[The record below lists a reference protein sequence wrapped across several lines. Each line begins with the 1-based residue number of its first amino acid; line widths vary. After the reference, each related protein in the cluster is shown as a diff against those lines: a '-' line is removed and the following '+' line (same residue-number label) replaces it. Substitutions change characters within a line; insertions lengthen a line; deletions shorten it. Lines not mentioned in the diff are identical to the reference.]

1 MSNVSKRLL
10 FSSIICLTLATPA
23 FSQSSGSTDAG
34 ATTASA
40 KEPQAQTITGR
51 ITKLDTKAGLFSVRA
66 GANGKVVDLRADKNV
81 DTKSLRRGERVVVT
95 YADGVALTV
104 QATRSEK

>member
-1 MSNVSKRLL
+1 MSKRLL
-10 FSSIICLTLATPA
+10 LSFFICLLLATPVL
-23 FSQSSGSTDAG
+23 SQSSSSGDTS

-40 KEPQAQTITGR
+40 NQPQAQTITGR

-66 GANGKVVDLRADKNV
+66 GANGKVVDLRADKNL
-81 DTKSLRRGERVVVT
+81 DTKSLRRGERVIVT
-95 YADGVALTV
+95 YAEGVALTV

>member
-1 MSNVSKRLL
+1 MSNVFARLMS
-10 FSSIICLTLATPA
+10 SSIIFLMLATPA
-23 FSQSSGSTDAG
+23 LSQS
-34 ATTASA
+34 TTASA
-40 KEPQAQTITGR
+40 NQPQAQTITGR

-81 DTKSLRRGERVVVT
+81 DTNSLRRGERVIVT

>member
-1 MSNVSKRLL
+1 M
-10 FSSIICLTLATPA
+10 LATPVL
-23 FSQSSGSTDAG
+23 SQSTGPGDTT

-51 ITKLDTKAGLFSVRA
+51 IIKLDTKAGLFSVRA
-66 GANGKVVDLRADKNV
+66 GASGKVVDLRAGKNI
-81 DTKSLRRGERVVVT
+81 DTNSLRRGERVIVT

>member
-1 MSNVSKRLL
+1 MSNVFERLL
-10 FSSIICLTLATPA
+10 FGSIICLIFATPA
-23 FSQSSGSTDAG
+23 FSQSSAAS

-40 KEPQAQTITGR
+40 NQPQVQTITGR

-66 GANGKVVDLRADKNV
+66 GASGKVVDLRADKNV
-81 DTKSLRRGERVVVT
+81 DTKSLRRGERVIVT
-95 YADGVALTV
+95 YADGVALKV

>member
-1 MSNVSKRLL
+1 MSKRLL
-10 FSSIICLTLATPA
+10 LSFVISLMFATPVL
-23 FSQSSGSTDAG
+23 SQSSGSGDTT

-40 KEPQAQTITGR
+40 NQPQAQTITGR

-66 GANGKVVDLRADKNV
+66 GANGKVVALRAGKNV
-81 DTKSLRRGERVVVT
+81 DTNSLRRGERVVVT
-95 YADGVALTV
+95 YVDGVALKV